1 LLIFIDERRK
11 FMQLIKT
18 TFLIF
23 LLTLS
28 NLVFSA
34 SKAEI
39 DAEID
44 EALEFLYKE
53 SPAAKTLAAKSKGI
67 LVFPTIVK
75 AGWILGGSYGEGA
88 LLTNG
93 KKIQYYNNISGS
105 LGFQFGIEIIMFLE
119 QSALEDFKKNN
130 GWDGGADGSVAIASF
145 GAGMDVTAE
154 NIKDPIIS
162 FIFSPK
168 GLMVNASLEGTKISK
183 IDQPK

>member
-1 LLIFIDERRK
+1 
-11 FMQLIKT
+11 MQLIKT

-105 LGFQFGIEIIMFLE
+105 LGFQFGIEKRSEIIMFLE